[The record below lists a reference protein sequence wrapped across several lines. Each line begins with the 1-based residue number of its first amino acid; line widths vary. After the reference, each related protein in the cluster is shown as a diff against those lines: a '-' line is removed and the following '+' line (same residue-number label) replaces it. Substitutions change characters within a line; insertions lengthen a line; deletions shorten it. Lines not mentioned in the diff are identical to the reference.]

1 MFAKLYELLAPE
13 QIEINAD
20 MKEHTTFNIGGP
32 ADILVLPTCITELN
46 RILDFCREK
55 RMPYVLLGQG
65 SNVLVRDKGIRGMV
79 IKLGNALKQFSISG
93 EEIYAEAG
101 ISLSQLA
108 REAAEHG
115 LSGLEFA
122 EGIPGSLGGAVAMNA
137 GAYQGEMKDVVYQ
150 VIALDEAGNYKLFS
164 KEQSQFGYRRSIY
177 QNGDYIIV
185 AVRLHLKPGQ
195 REEILSTMQDL
206 ARQRQ
211 EKQPLEYPS
220 AGSTFRRPAGHYV
233 GPIIEELGLKGFS
246 IGGAQ
251 VSSKHAGFIINK
263 GQATAQDV
271 MDLIRYIQELVREKY
286 GLELKP
292 EIKIL
297 GEE

>member
-55 RMPYVLLGQG
+55 RMPYVILGQG
-65 SNVLVRDKGIRGMV
+65 SNVLVRDKGIRGIV

-195 REEILSTMQDL
+195 PEEILSTMQDL

-220 AGSTFRRPAGHYV
+220 AGSTFRRPPGYYV

-271 MDLIRYIQELVREKY
+271 IDLIRYIQEMVREKY
-286 GLELKP
+286 GLVLEP

>member
-1 MFAKLYELLAPE
+1 MFAKLFEFLAPE
-13 QIEINAD
+13 QIELNAD
-20 MKEHTTFNIGGP
+20 MKQHTSFKIGGP
-32 ADILVLPTCITELN
+32 ADILVLPASITDLRRVLE
-46 RILDFCREK
+46 FCREQGL
-55 RMPYVLLGQG
+55 PYVLLGQG

-79 IKLGNALKQFSISG
+79 IKLGDALKQFSISG

-101 ISLSQLA
+101 ISLSCLA

-115 LSGLEFA
+115 LKGLEFA

-137 GAYQGEMKDVVYQ
+137 GAYQGEMKDAIHQ
-150 VIALDEAGNYKLFS
+150 VIALDEAGNCKVFN
-164 KEQSQFGYRRSIY
+164 KEQSRFGYRSSIF
-177 QNGDYIIV
+177 QDGTYIVV
-185 AVRLHLKPGQ
+185 AARLQLTPGR
-195 REEILSTMQDL
+195 REQILSHMKDL

-220 AGSTFRRPAGHYV
+220 AGSTFRRPPGFYV
-233 GPIIEELGLKGFS
+233 GPIIEGLGLKGFS

-263 GQATAQDV
+263 EQASAQDV
-271 MDLIRYIQELVREKY
+271 IDLIRHIQELVWEKH
-286 GLELKP
+286 GVELKP

>member
-137 GAYQGEMKDVVYQ
+137 GAYQG
-150 VIALDEAGNYKLFS
+150 
-164 KEQSQFGYRRSIY
+164 
-177 QNGDYIIV
+177 
-185 AVRLHLKPGQ
+185 
-195 REEILSTMQDL
+195 
-206 ARQRQ
+206 
-211 EKQPLEYPS
+211 
-220 AGSTFRRPAGHYV
+220 
-233 GPIIEELGLKGFS
+233 
-246 IGGAQ
+246 
-251 VSSKHAGFIINK
+251 
-263 GQATAQDV
+263 
-271 MDLIRYIQELVREKY
+271 
-286 GLELKP
+286 
-292 EIKIL
+292 
-297 GEE
+297 

>member
-1 MFAKLYELLAPE
+1 MFAKLYEFLAPE
-13 QIEINAD
+13 QVEINAD

-32 ADILVLPTCITELN
+32 ADILVIPTCITELC
-46 RILDFCREK
+46 RTLDFCREK
-55 RMPYVLLGQG
+55 SIPYVLLGQG

-93 EEIYAEAG
+93 EELYAEAG

-150 VIALDEAGNYKLFS
+150 VIALDGAGNYKLFNN
-164 KEQSQFGYRRSIY
+164 EQSQFGYRSSIF
-177 QNGDYIIV
+177 QNGDYIII
-185 AVRLHLKPGQ
+185 AVRLHLKAGQ